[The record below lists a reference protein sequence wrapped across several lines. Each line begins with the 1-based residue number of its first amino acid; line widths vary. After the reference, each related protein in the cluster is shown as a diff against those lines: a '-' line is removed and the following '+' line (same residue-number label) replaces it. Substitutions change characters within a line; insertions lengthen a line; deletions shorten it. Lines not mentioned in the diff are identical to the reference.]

1 TTMGHNHFSY
11 VENENCVPEIKMVCL
26 FPFCCLSFTM
36 MNHVVAPIIHS
47 MVTYTV
53 QSQTDC

>member
-1 TTMGHNHFSY
+1 MGHNHFSD
-11 VENENCVPEIKMVCL
+11 VENEDCVPDSELVCL
-26 FPFCCLSFTM
+26 LFSIPLDFTM
-36 MNHVVAPIIHS
+36 MNHVVAPIIPI

>member
-1 TTMGHNHFSY
+1 MGHNHFSY
-11 VENENCVPEIKMVCL
+11 VEKEDCVPGNKMVC
-26 FPFCCLSFTM
+26 FPPSSSFAFTM